1 MPESLSSKILRWKFN
16 LFPAYRGTGA
26 WVTYLAADFREVRIR
41 LPLSWR
47 TRNLVGTIF
56 GGSLYG
62 AADPIYMI
70 MLIRLLGRDYVVW
83 DKAAEIRFRK
93 PGRTTLYAKF
103 TIDDAEL
110 DAIRD
115 VTASGDAIDRVYTVD
130 LVDRQGVPHATITKT
145 IYIRR
150 K

>member
-1 MPESLSSKILRWKFN
+1 MPESLSSRILRWKFN

-26 WVTYLAADFREVRIR
+26 WVTYIAADFREVRIR

-62 AADPIYMI
+62 AADPIYLI

-83 DKAAEIRFRK
+83 DKAAEIHFRK

-110 DAIRD
+110 ASIRD
-115 VTASGDAIDRVYTVD
+115 ATASGDAIDRVYTVD
-130 LVDRQGVPHATITKT
+130 LVDGQGVAHATISKT